1 MKLLLLSAV
10 LACGQPAFEV
20 ASVKLTQ
27 HGRDANGTSRSS
39 LGNASPGSFV
49 ATNASMEE
57 CIRWAYDVKE
67 YQISGPDWLNSDD
80 ASYDI
85 DAKAPAGAS
94 GREIQLMLRTLLA
107 ERFRLALHR
116 ETRMLPVY
124 ELVTGKNGP
133 KLQAAGPDEK
143 RGISSQGGSVEASG
157 VTMEFFAATLARYIG
172 APVFDKT
179 GVAGAFDFGFEYA
192 LDGRDDTKPSI
203 FTAVEQLGLKLR
215 AAKGPVEVLVID
227 HAERVPTDN

>member
-10 LACGQPAFEV
+10 LAWGQPAFEV

-39 LGNASPGSFV
+39 LGNANPGTFV

-67 YQISGPDWLNSDD
+67 YQISGPDWLNSDP

-85 DAKAPAGAS
+85 VAKAPAGAS
-94 GREIQLMLRTLLA
+94 GREMRLMLQTLLA
-107 ERFRLALHR
+107 ERFKLALHR

-143 RGISSQGGSVEASG
+143 RGISSQGGSVKASG

-172 APVFDKT
+172 RPVFDKT
-179 GVAGAFDFGFEYA
+179 GVAGAFDFSFEYS
-192 LDGRDDTKPSI
+192 LDGRDETKPSI

-227 HAERVPTDN
+227 HAERIPTDN